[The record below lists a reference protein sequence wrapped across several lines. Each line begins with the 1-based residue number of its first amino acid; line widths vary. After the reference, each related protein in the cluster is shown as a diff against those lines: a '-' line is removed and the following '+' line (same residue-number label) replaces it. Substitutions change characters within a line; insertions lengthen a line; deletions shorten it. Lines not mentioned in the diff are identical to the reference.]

1 MKYRML
7 TDEELR
13 HLDEDLKHFLI
24 VNGVHDTEWELLN
37 REDPEKAIQLVGL
50 FSDTVLQ
57 KVYEKLEYLE
67 FRSEDACLV
76 FYCTADTQE
85 LIAINRKTGAAID
98 LLTIDGIHE
107 ALTKYPDDLSFF
119 RSEKAYSDSRELEI
133 HRLVESGCVVSSQEF
148 WEALVK
154 GLDQSEGGTEGE

>member
-24 VNGVHDTEWELLN
+24 VNGVHDTEWEFLN
-37 REDPEKAIQLVGL
+37 REQPEKAVELVGV

-67 FRSEDACLV
+67 YRSADACLV
-76 FYCTADTQE
+76 FHCGAERQQ
-85 LIAINRKTGAAID
+85 LIAINRKTGASVD
-98 LLTIDGIHE
+98 LSTIEGIHS
-107 ALTKYPDDLSFF
+107 ALTQHVEDLTFF
-119 RSEKAYSDSRELEI
+119 RSEKEYTESRELEI
-133 HRLVESGCVVSSQEF
+133 HRLVESGCVVSSAEF
-148 WEALVK
+148 WAVLEQGLV
-154 GLDQSEGGTEGE
+154 